1 MKTLTVFFSLDGS
14 TRSAAKIIADRLD
27 ADLLEL
33 QPVKPFPTG
42 KFLKYFLGGMKA
54 TLAKEVKLK
63 PYTFDPGAYET
74 VIICT
79 PIWASSVTPPIRTFL
94 KNNKLGSVKL
104 GIVTCSGGG
113 DAAKAPAQ
121 ILSLTGRD
129 KAAAELCIFD
139 SHYAGAAGNDA
150 AIEAFCRKMQE

>member
-1 MKTLTVFFSLDGS
+1 MRTLIVFFSLDGN
-14 TRSAAKIIADRLD
+14 TRSAARIIADKLG

-42 KFLKYFLGGMKA
+42 KFLKYFLNGMKA
-54 TLAKEVKLK
+54 TFGYTVKLK
-63 PYTFDPGAYET
+63 PYMFDPGAYEA

-79 PIWASSVTPPIRTFL
+79 PVWASSVTPPVRTFL

-113 DAAKAPAQ
+113 DAAKAPTQ
-121 ILSLTGRD
+121 ILSLAGRD
-129 KAAAELCIFD
+129 KAAAELTLFD
-139 SHYAGAAGNDA
+139 GHYAGAAGNDA
-150 AIEAFCRKMQE
+150 SIEIFCRKIA